1 MTTILLQSRSAL
13 VDRLLDWLV
22 ANSLS
27 ITISV
32 LALLALLLVYVALRL
47 FRQSRQ
53 AAPTSRAAHPA
64 RARRRAS
71 AAKKQTISG
80 WMLRDQAGQAIP
92 VKPLP
97 FSIGREGDNILVLE
111 DISVAAHHARILYDP
126 DWDALLIED
135 LDSPGG
141 ILIEGQPTRKNLL
154 QTGMHLTVGRYHF
167 TLEHQA
173 PRSSP

>member
-1 MTTILLQSRSAL
+1 MTTILLQNKSGL

-22 ANSLS
+22 ANSYT

-53 AAPTSRAAHPA
+53 AAPSSRAAHSA
-64 RARRRAS
+64 RARRRA
-71 AAKKQTISG
+71 AAKKQEVSG
-80 WMLRDQAGQAIP
+80 WMLRDQGGQSIP

-97 FSIGREGDNILVLE
+97 FSIGRESDNILVLE

-126 DWDALLIED
+126 DWDALLVED

-154 QTGMHLTVGRYHF
+154 QAGMHLTVGRYQF
-167 TLEHQA
+167 TIEHQA

>member
-32 LALLALLLVYVALRL
+32 LALLALLLLYVALRL

-53 AAPTSRAAHPA
+53 AAPRRRGAPTRG
-64 RARRRAS
+64 ARRRNV
-71 AAKKQTISG
+71 AAKKREISG
-80 WMLRDQAGQAIP
+80 WTLSDQGGQVIP
-92 VKPLP
+92 IQPLP
-97 FSIGREGDNILVLE
+97 FSIGREGDNTLVLD

-126 DWDALLIED
+126 DWGALLVED

-154 QTGMHLTVGRYHF
+154 QAGMHLTVGRYYF
-167 TLEHQA
+167 TLSHQA
-173 PRSSP
+173 P